1 MAVQWLRLCA
11 PNVGGMSSVPGW
23 GAKIPACPAEP
34 LPPNLTQNK
43 KQNGLLL
50 GGIASRRCKL
60 TGSLRTG
67 KANQWK

>member
-1 MAVQWLRLCA
+1 
-11 PNVGGMSSVPGW
+11 MSSVPGW

-50 GGIASRRCKL
+50 GGIASR
-60 TGSLRTG
+60 SLRTG
-67 KANQWK
+67 KADQWK